1 MLASS
6 SSSHPHGGG
15 SYSATGATAGTGSQ
29 PVDVEM
35 CFLAKISNARIL
47 TGILTGIHLKKDQL
61 ATMRIESAGI
71 KFAVEES
78 KVLMGTC
85 LLQKDLFEEYK
96 YKEPVHGSSSE
107 GGASLPPDGE
117 PAGGDRADQFKV
129 NLSTLIDCL
138 NIFGGGTNSLT
149 SLQIIYKGYGNPLF
163 LMLEENQVR
172 TDCGLRTLETDGIPD
187 YHFRAVPILNKAIMK
202 SDCLKEALNELDW
215 SSETL
220 NILMSPDAPHFRL
233 TTTGP
238 NGSCQIDFPSDSKAF
253 EAFQCTQTLSY
264 SYKTK
269 LVQPTVKA
277 LMSSTK
283 TQLRINER
291 GTLNLQHMYVTDNDQ
306 TSFLDFYVIP
316 LEEEEEDM
324 DA

>member
-1 MLASS
+1 MITSS
-6 SSSHPHGGG
+6 SPSSHPHGTAT
-15 SYSATGATAGTGSQ
+15 SATASSQ
-29 PVDVEM
+29 PEIEM

-47 TGILTGIHLKKDQL
+47 TSILNGIHLKKDQL
-61 ATMRIESAGI
+61 ATMRVESGGI
-71 KFAVEES
+71 KFGVEES
-78 KVLMGTC
+78 KALMGSC
-85 LLQKDLFEEYK
+85 LLHKDLFEEYK
-96 YKEPVHGSSSE
+96 YKEPALSSPSDAPGS
-107 GGASLPPDGE
+107 
-117 PAGGDRADQFKV
+117 DRADQFKV

-138 NIFGGGTNSLT
+138 NIFGGGPGSFT

-187 YHFRAVPILNKAIMK
+187 YHFRSVPILNKAIMK

-220 NILMSPDAPHFRL
+220 NILMSPDPPHFRL

-253 EAFQCTQTLSY
+253 EAFQCSQTLSY

-277 LMSSTK
+277 LNLSTK

-316 LEEEEEDM
+316 LEEEQEDM
-324 DA
+324 EA